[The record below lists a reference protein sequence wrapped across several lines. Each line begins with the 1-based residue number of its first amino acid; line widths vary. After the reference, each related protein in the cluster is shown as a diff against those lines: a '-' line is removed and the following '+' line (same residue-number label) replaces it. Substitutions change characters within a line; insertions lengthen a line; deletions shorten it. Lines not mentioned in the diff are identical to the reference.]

1 MIILLSKSEDR
12 RNQLEVVAISDLV
25 PQDHLLR
32 KVDKVLDLNFIYPL
46 VVEDKYC
53 LDLFGSY
60 LRFKSRF

>member
-1 MIILLSKSEDR
+1 MLSKSEDR

-46 VVEDKYC
+46 VVEDTYC

>member
-1 MIILLSKSEDR
+1 MIILLSKSEDK

-46 VVEDKYC
+46 VVEDTYC

-60 LRFKSRF
+60 LCFKSRF